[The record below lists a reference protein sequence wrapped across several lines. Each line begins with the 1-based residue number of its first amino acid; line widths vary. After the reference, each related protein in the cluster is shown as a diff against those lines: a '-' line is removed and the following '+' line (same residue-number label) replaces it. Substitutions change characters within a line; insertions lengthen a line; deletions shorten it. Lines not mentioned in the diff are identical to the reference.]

1 MRRLAFALASAA
13 LFAGGAAWSQATAPA
28 AQIQYLSVKPDAI
41 LSSNLV
47 GLDVYDRGNH
57 SIGKIADI
65 VLDRDSVSGY
75 ILSVGGFLGV
85 AERYVAVQ
93 PSAVAISYDAN
104 AKSWRA
110 SANATKDELKSA
122 PEFRYEGKWRS

>member
-1 MRRLAFALASAA
+1 MRRLAIALAGAA
-13 LFAGGAAWSQATAPA
+13 IFAGGAAWSQATAP
-28 AQIQYLSVKPDAI
+28 IQYLTMKPDAI

-47 GLDVYDRGNH
+47 GLDVYDRSNH

-65 VLDRDSVSGY
+65 VLDRDSISGY

-93 PSAVAISYDAN
+93 PSSVAISYDAG
-104 AKSWRA
+104 AKSWKA